1 MSDAIR
7 RWRDATGDA
16 YALGLVRIALG
27 LLLFAGALRATREL
41 EDVYFGEVFHWPIV
55 PEAFVPSRGVYA
67 LLVIAQVLLAVL
79 VVAGHGRSA
88 RPALL
93 ASALLGTYVLLCDRL
108 QFHNNR
114 WALYCYSALLAFAPC
129 DRSFHLGPPAATRVG
144 PLWAAGLAQL
154 QLAMIY
160 VASGGSKLLDPDWRD
175 GRVLL
180 QRLRMYGPQAVD
192 AGVPQCLLDWMT
204 GTNLPSALAK
214 LAIATELLLAVGLLS
229 RRARIFALW
238 WGLWFHLVI
247 EVTSRVEG
255 FTWLTLSIYV
265 LFVTPDVRAC
275 KLFFDA
281 SRPRGRWVARAVA
294 LLDWLARFDIK
305 AWAPDAA
312 QRGHA
317 LVVVRRDG
325 SPATGLRALAV
336 VARCTPLLFPM
347 WAPLA
352 LVSSFTRARDAD
364 VED

>member
-1 MSDAIR
+1 MSDAVR
-7 RWRDATGDA
+7 RWRDAMGDA

-27 LLLFAGALRATREL
+27 LLLFAGALRAAREL
-41 EDVYFGEVFHWPIV
+41 EDVYFGDVFHWPIV
-55 PEAFVPSRGVYA
+55 PEAWVPSRSVYA

-79 VVAGHGRSA
+79 VVAGHGRSG

-129 DRSFHLGPPAATRVG
+129 DRSFHLGPPPATRVG
-144 PLWAAGLAQL
+144 PLWAARLAQI

-180 QRLRMYGPQAVD
+180 ERLRLYGPQAVD
-192 AGVPQCLLDWMT
+192 AGVPQRLLDWMT
-204 GTNLPSALAK
+204 RTDVPSTLAK
-214 LAIATELLLAVGLLS
+214 LAIATELLLAVGLGS
-229 RRARIFALW
+229 RGARIFALW

-247 EVTSRVEG
+247 EATSRVEG

-265 LFVTPDVRAC
+265 LFVTPDVRVR
-275 KLFFDA
+275 KLFFDT
-281 SRPRGRWVARAVA
+281 SRVEGRRVARAVA
-294 LLDWLARFDIK
+294 LLDWLARFEIK
-305 AWAPDAA
+305 AWAPDAVR
-312 QRGHA
+312 QGHA
-317 LVVVRRDG
+317 VVIVRRDG
-325 SPATGLRALAV
+325 TPATGLYALAM

-352 LVSSFTRARDAD
+352 LVASFTRGRDAD